1 LPVTAVVSYNEELGG
16 VSLSSLHIISTDQ
29 LMITVEQANLLN
41 VVHLGSLESGMILIK
56 LFTGL
61 KPLV

>member
-1 LPVTAVVSYNEELGG
+1 MVSYNEELGG